1 MKNLIRRGI
10 RRYFQ
15 ETSLH
20 YHQGLESELVRFFCV
35 FETKKDF
42 FHSQHTNE
50 IFDLEVDMGL
60 HFHLFLT
67 TSDNYHWVSFPTLIH
82 YLFTELTSLKHNQ
95 RCLSE
100 FEYMKIN
107 DLVDNFILYHTK
119 QFMFRPSVEMVMKN
133 IKLLI

>member
-1 MKNLIRRGI
+1 MRKLIRRGI

-20 YHQGLESELVRFFCV
+20 YHQGLENELVKFFCV

-60 HFHLFLT
+60 HFHLFI
-67 TSDNYHWVSFPTLIH
+67 SGRNGDEEPVKPVFFDIDTLR
-82 YLFTELTSLKHNQ
+82 LE
-95 RCLSE
+95 
-100 FEYMKIN
+100 
-107 DLVDNFILYHTK
+107 ILYFSNGK
-119 QFMFRPSVEMVMKN
+119 
-133 IKLLI
+133 I